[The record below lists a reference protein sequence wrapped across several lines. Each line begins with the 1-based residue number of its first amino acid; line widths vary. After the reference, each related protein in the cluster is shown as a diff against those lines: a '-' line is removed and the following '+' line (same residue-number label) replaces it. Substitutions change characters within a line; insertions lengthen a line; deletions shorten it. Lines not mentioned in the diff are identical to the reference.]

1 MKVCLKFTLLVE
13 VKVEGVVRMLS
24 CLCSQVSNVT
34 MAQPQGHFG
43 YQIIRI
49 IKTSSL
55 GVGSY
60 GAVYRALIDELPC
73 AAKVIHPT
81 LFETHDPG
89 ARKIMERFE
98 QEGQFLSGVRHPNI
112 VQYLGVS
119 SATDRTHG

>member
-1 MKVCLKFTLLVE
+1 VKVCLEFTLLVE
-13 VKVEGVVRMLS
+13 DKVGVVSMLS
-24 CLCSQVSNVT
+24 CLCVQVSIVT

-43 YQIIRI
+43 FQIVRI
-49 IKTSSL
+49 IKISSL

-60 GAVYRALIDELPC
+60 GAIYRAQCDELTW

-98 QEGQFLSGVRHPNI
+98 QECQFLSGVRHPNI
-112 VQYLGVS
+112 TQ
-119 SATDRTHG
+119 